1 MDSNAYYLAHK
12 AKDRR
17 FDGKFFIC
25 VSSTK
30 IYCRPI
36 CKAKTP
42 KPENCTYQRTAAAA
56 EAAGYRPCLLCRP
69 ELAPGNSPIEHASR
83 LAITANNRIQAGAL
97 DEQSIEQLAHDL
109 GISSRHLNRVLQSE
123 LGASPQQLNLT
134 RKLHIAKKLL
144 TETALPV
151 NQIASIAGFNS
162 ARRLND
168 LFQIHYRLTPT
179 TWRRSKKPPGDL
191 IKLALQYREPYA
203 LEPLVGFFRARLLPG
218 VEVISHGN
226 YCRTV
231 SIKGHQGILQL
242 SFPENGECSVSISPT
257 LAPVIPQII
266 HRVKRMLDLD
276 ASPDSIQCAISSLDP
291 VPGLRLPGAFS
302 PFETSIR
309 AILGQQ
315 VSVAGASTLAA
326 RLVNKFGESITT
338 SVEGLTHLFPTPS
351 QLASQ
356 DVAAIAEIGL
366 PQARAKTILS
376 FAQAIDS
383 KTLSLTA
390 GLEQNSLTCL
400 PGIGPWTAQYIL
412 MRCTSDPDA
421 FPNGDLGLL
430 KAFGTK
436 NHDELNQASEAWRP
450 YRAYAAIQLWSQ
462 L

>member
-1 MDSNAYYLAHK
+1 VDAHAYYLAHK
-12 AKDRR
+12 AKDHR
-17 FDGKFFIC
+17 FDGKFFIG
-25 VSSTK
+25 VTSTR

-42 KPENCTYQRTAAAA
+42 KPENCTYHPTAAAA
-56 EAAGYRPCLLCRP
+56 EAAGFRPCLLCRP

-97 DEQSIEQLAHDL
+97 DEQSIEQLAGDL
-109 GISSRHLNRVLQSE
+109 EISSRHLTRILQSE

-144 TETALPV
+144 TETSLPV

-168 LFQIHYRLTPT
+168 LFQVHYRLTPT
-179 TWRRSKKPPGDL
+179 TWRRSKKPPGDMITL
-191 IKLALQYREPYA
+191 TLQYREPYA
-203 LEPLVGFFRARLLPG
+203 LAPLLGFFQARALPA
-218 VEVISHGN
+218 VEIFTDSAYSRTVQIKECVGWMQISLPSAGK
-226 YCRTV
+226 CTV
-231 SIKGHQGILQL
+231 SITP
-242 SFPENGECSVSISPT
+242 S

-266 HRVKRMLDLD
+266 HRTKRMLDLD
-276 ASPDSIQCAISSLDP
+276 ASPDAIHCAISSLNP
-291 VPGLRLPGAFS
+291 IPGLRLPGAFS
-302 PFETSIR
+302 PFETAIR

-326 RLVNKFGESITT
+326 RLVQKFGEPIETG
-338 SVEGLTHLFPTPS
+338 VAGLMHLFPTPG
-351 QLASQ
+351 QLASCSPEE
-356 DVAAIAEIGL
+356 IAQIGL
-366 PQARAKTILS
+366 PLARAKTITS
-376 FAQAIDS
+376 FAQAVAS
-383 KTLSLTA
+383 KSISLTS
-390 GLEQNSLTCL
+390 GLEEKALTAL

-412 MRCTSDPDA
+412 MRCTADPDA

-436 NHDELNQASEAWRP
+436 SHEELNLAAEAWRP
-450 YRAYAAIQLWSQ
+450 YRAYAAIQLWNQ

>member
-1 MDSNAYYLAHK
+1 VDSNAYYLAHK

-17 FDGKFFIC
+17 FDGKFFIG
-25 VSSTK
+25 VTSTK

-42 KPENCTYQRTAAAA
+42 KPENCTYHPTAAAA
-56 EAAGYRPCLLCRP
+56 EAAGFRPCLLCRP

-97 DEQSIEQLAHDL
+97 DEQSIEQLAGDL
-109 GISSRHLNRVLQSE
+109 EISSRHLTRILRSE

-144 TETALPV
+144 TETSLPV

-168 LFQIHYRLTPT
+168 LFQVHYRLTPT
-179 TWRRSKKPPGDL
+179 TWRRSKKPPGDMINL
-191 IKLALQYREPYA
+191 TLQYREPYA
-203 LEPLVGFFRARLLPG
+203 LAPLLGFFKTRALPG
-218 VEVISHGN
+218 IEVLTDSTYSRTVQIKEFQGWMQVSLPSARK
-226 YCRTV
+226 CTV
-231 SIKGHQGILQL
+231 SITP
-242 SFPENGECSVSISPT
+242 S

-266 HRVKRMLDLD
+266 HRTKRMLDLD
-276 ASPDSIQCAISSLDP
+276 ASPDSIHCAISSLDP
-291 VPGLRLPGAFS
+291 IPGLRLPGAFS
-302 PFETSIR
+302 PFETAIR

-326 RLVNKFGESITT
+326 RLVQKFGEPIE
-338 SVEGLTHLFPTPS
+338 VGVAGLTHLFPTPG
-351 QLASQ
+351 QLAGSSPEE
-356 DVAAIAEIGL
+356 IAQIGL
-366 PQARAKTILS
+366 PLARAKSITS
-376 FAQAIDS
+376 FAQAIAS
-383 KTLSLTA
+383 KSISLTS
-390 GLEQNSLTCL
+390 GLEEKSLTVL

-412 MRCTSDPDA
+412 MRCIADPDA
-421 FPNGDLGLL
+421 FPSGDLGLL

-436 NHDELNQASEAWRP
+436 NHEQLNQAAEAWRP
-450 YRAYAAIQLWSQ
+450 YRAYAAIQLWNQ

>member
-1 MDSNAYYLAHK
+1 MDSSAYYLAHK
-12 AKDRR
+12 AKDHR
-17 FDGKFFIC
+17 FDGKFFIG
-25 VSSTK
+25 VTSTK

-36 CKAKTP
+36 CKVKTP
-42 KPENCTYQRTAAAA
+42 KPENCTYHPTAAAA
-56 EAAGYRPCLLCRP
+56 EAAGFRPCLLCRP

-97 DEQSIEQLAHDL
+97 DEQSIEQLAQEL

-144 TETALPV
+144 TETSLRV

-168 LFQIHYRLTPT
+168 LFQTHYRLTPT
-179 TWRRSKKPPGDL
+179 TWRRSKKSPGDL
-191 IKLALQYREPYA
+191 ITLALQYREPYA
-203 LEPLVGFFRARLLPG
+203 LEPLSSFFRARLLTG
-218 VEVISHGN
+218 VETISDGT
-226 YCRTV
+226 YLRTV
-231 SIKGHQGILQL
+231 SLKSHTGILKIQ
-242 SFPENGECSVSISPT
+242 FPVGGKCSISISPS

-276 ASPDSIQCAISSLDP
+276 ASPDSINCAISSLDP
-291 VPGLRLPGAFS
+291 IPGLRLPGAFS
-302 PFETSIR
+302 PFETAIR

-326 RLVNKFGESITT
+326 RLVERFGEPLETPT
-338 SVEGLTHLFPTPS
+338 LGLTHFFPSPS
-351 QLASQ
+351 QLACR
-356 DVAAIAEIGL
+356 DVSEIAQIGL
-366 PQARAKTILS
+366 PLARAKTILS

-383 KTLSLTA
+383 KLISLSAGLDEESLTK
-390 GLEQNSLTCL
+390 L

-412 MRCTSDPDA
+412 MRCLSDPDA
-421 FPNGDLGLL
+421 FPSGDLGLL

-436 NHDELNQASEAWRP
+436 NHAELNLASEAWRP